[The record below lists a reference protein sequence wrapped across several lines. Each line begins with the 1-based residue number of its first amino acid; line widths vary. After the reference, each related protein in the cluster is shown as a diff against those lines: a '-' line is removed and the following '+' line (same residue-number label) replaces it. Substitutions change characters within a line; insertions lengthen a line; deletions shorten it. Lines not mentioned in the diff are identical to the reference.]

1 MIGRVQ
7 SADRATTS
15 SAAAPVVKGLSVK
28 LIVTVSFLFIF
39 LLFYTFRQHL
49 FNKRKLPVVTLTDVV
64 V

>member
-7 SADRATTS
+7 SADRATKS

-28 LIVTVSFLFIF
+28 LIVTVSFL
-39 LLFYTFRQHL
+39 LFYTFRQHL
-49 FNKRKLPVVTLTDVV
+49 FNKRKLPVVTLADVV

>member
-7 SADRATTS
+7 SADRAITS

-28 LIVTVSFLFIF
+28 LIVTVSFF

-49 FNKRKLPVVTLTDVV
+49 FNKRKLPVVTLADVV

>member
-28 LIVTVSFLFIF
+28 LIVTVSFFF

-49 FNKRKLPVVTLTDVV
+49 FNKRKLPVVTLADVV